1 MIKAENY
8 NETWRIEEISWYEGI
23 YKRPRP
29 AGCNARLGEHGSEG
43 EVPLARIRIGGITG
57 FGWSTITPKQARQMV
72 GLPVRALFDEEGLVR
87 DCYRYLEFPLLD
99 WAGQVAK
106 EPVYRLI
113 GSQSEKD
120 GKKILRVPV
129 YDTSIYFDE
138 LSAGD
143 DREGVEIICREIE
156 QGMAAGQTNF
166 KVKIGRP
173 GMWMGITDGL
183 RRDIAILHA
192 VRNKIGPDGI
202 LMADANNGYNF
213 NLAKCFLKETSSA
226 KLYWMEEAFH
236 EDDQLYS
243 RLREWMAEEKISTKI
258 ADGEGYASPAI
269 EEWAKK
275 GLIDVLQYDLRE
287 YGFCRWIRLGR
298 ELSRYGVLAAP
309 HNYGSFYGNFV
320 QAHFAAVV
328 DNFTLGEWDQ
338 AKSEGIDT
346 SAYRIEAGKILF
358 EDSPGFGL
366 KLDNFYFDKK
376 VRDHGWTVAAERQ
389 LH

>member
-1 MIKAENY
+1 MIKAEDF
-8 NETWRIEEISWYEGI
+8 NENWRIEEISWYEGI

-57 FGWSTITPKQARQMV
+57 FGWSTITPAQARQIV
-72 GLPVRALFDEEGLVR
+72 GLPVRALFDEDGLVR
-87 DCYRYLEFPLLD
+87 DCFRYLEFPLLD

-106 EPVYRLI
+106 EPVYRLV
-113 GSQSEKD
+113 GQNPE
-120 GKKILRVPV
+120 GKGLRVPV

-138 LSAGD
+138 LSARD
-143 DREGVEIICREIE
+143 DREAVNVICGEIE

-173 GMWMGITDGL
+173 GMWMGIAEGMK
-183 RRDIAILHA
+183 RDIAILLA
-192 VRNKIGPDGI
+192 VREKIGPDGI

-213 NLAKCFLKETSSA
+213 NLAKCLLKETSSA
-226 KLYWMEEAFH
+226 KLYWLEEAFH

-243 RLREWMAEEKISTKI
+243 RLREWMAKEGIRTKI

-275 GLIDVLQYDLRE
+275 GLIDVLQYDLRD

-298 ELSRYGVLAAP
+298 ELNRYSVLAAP

-320 QAHFAAVV
+320 QAHFAAAV
-328 DNFTLGEWDQ
+328 DNFALGEWDQ
-338 AKSEGIDT
+338 AESEGIDT
-346 SAYRIEAGKILF
+346 SAYRIEDGTIIF

-366 KLDNFYFDKK
+366 KLDQGFFERK
-376 VRDHGWTVAAERQ
+376 VRDHGWTVQ
-389 LH
+389 

>member
-1 MIKAENY
+1 MIKAEDF
-8 NETWRIEEISWYEGI
+8 NENWRIEEISWYEGV

-57 FGWSTITPKQARQMV
+57 FGWSTITPAQARQIV
-72 GLPVRALFDEEGLVR
+72 GLPVKALFDEEGLVR
-87 DCYRYLEFPLLD
+87 DCFRYLEFPLLD
-99 WAGQVAK
+99 WIGQVAK

-113 GSQSEKD
+113 GQNPMEN
-120 GKKILRVPV
+120 GLRVPV

-143 DREGVEIICREIE
+143 DREAVNIICGEIE

-173 GMWMGITDGL
+173 GMWMGITEGMK
-183 RRDIAILHA
+183 RDIAILLA
-192 VRNKIGPDGI
+192 VREKIGPDGI

-213 NLAKCFLKETSSA
+213 NLAKSFLKETCSA
-226 KLYWMEEAFH
+226 KLYWLEEAFH

-243 RLREWMAEEKISTKI
+243 RLREWMVKEGISTKI

-269 EEWAKK
+269 EEWAQK
-275 GLIDVLQYDLRE
+275 GLIDVLQYDLRD

-298 ELSRYGVLAAP
+298 ELNHYGVLVAP

-320 QAHFAAVV
+320 QAHFAAAV

-338 AKSEGIDT
+338 AESEGIDT
-346 SAYRIEAGKILF
+346 SAYRIKEGTIIF

-366 KLDNFYFDKK
+366 KLDQGFFERK
-376 VRDHGWTVAAERQ
+376 VKDHGWTVQ
-389 LH
+389 